1 MKMKNIYVDMSLK
14 FKLKN
19 KFNNMYMFIN
29 LRIILTSVHGT
40 LHQTKLKAFFNL

>member
-14 FKLKN
+14 FKLKI
-19 KFNNMYMFIN
+19 NNMYMFIN

>member
-1 MKMKNIYVDMSLK
+1 MKMKNIYVDRSLK

-29 LRIILTSVHGT
+29 LRIFLFLYMGYCIRV
-40 LHQTKLKAFFNL
+40 